1 MIKNENCYVMSIV
14 KQARNKFLK
23 SSIDMLVECV
33 PDLIIRDELIEYMDE
48 LDRIN
53 NENDNITH
61 DKIVDD
67 VMDIAD
73 DYEGEPYARVITI
86 REDGVDTRYDVLADI
101 YESKQY
107 AFFNY
112 MLDNRKL
119 LGSLSVTE
127 YYSDDNSLEYFSKRM
142 YANNRLMII
151 LQALKE
157 LNGVYLIGRTRHIVS
172 NAVNRISKKIY
183 EDRDYL
189 NSYMKIHDIINTKNV
204 THDKTINSTYAYKD
218 KPEESKKVT
227 LQIINY

>member
-1 MIKNENCYVMSIV
+1 
-14 KQARNKFLK
+14 
-23 SSIDMLVECV
+23 
-33 PDLIIRDELIEYMDE
+33 
-48 LDRIN
+48 
-53 NENDNITH
+53 
-61 DKIVDD
+61 
-67 VMDIAD
+67 MDIAD

-119 LGSLSVTE
+119 LESLSVTE
-127 YYSDDNSLEYFSKRM
+127 YHSGDNSLEYFSKRM
-142 YANNRLMII
+142 YDNNRLMVI

-157 LNGVYLIGRTRHIVS
+157 LNGVYLMGRTRHIVS

-204 THDKTINSTYAYKD
+204 THDKTINSTYVYKD
-218 KPEESKKVT
+218 KPEESKRVT